1 MNNSFTG
8 LNFLEDP
15 EEELL
20 GVVSN
25 TGVLLGDNLVTSLGG
40 MWFLPAILMIMST
53 NTMGV
58 VNTVFDVS
66 SILRKSYLGRAS
78 PAKPVSRSHF
88 HAYDSKC
95 EKVVSIAVC
104 TFH

>member
-1 MNNSFTG
+1 
-8 LNFLEDP
+8 
-15 EEELL
+15 
-20 GVVSN
+20 
-25 TGVLLGDNLVTSLGG
+25 
-40 MWFLPAILMIMST
+40 MIMSA

-58 VNTVFDVS
+58 VNTVFDAS

-95 EKVVSIAVC
+95 EKVVSIVVY
-104 TFH
+104 TFHLKRTKGPLMVLLLINSQQIMCTHVSTHVRSHSQD